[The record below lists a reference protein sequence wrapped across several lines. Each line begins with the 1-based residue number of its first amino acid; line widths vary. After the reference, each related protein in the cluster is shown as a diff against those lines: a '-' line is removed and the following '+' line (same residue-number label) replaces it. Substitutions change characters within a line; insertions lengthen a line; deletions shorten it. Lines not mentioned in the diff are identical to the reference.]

1 METVTAL
8 SKSRTV
14 FTHDNEEKTERI
26 FYVLGGPLQPDIETR
41 KLNGEQPLAEFNVF
55 ATRNDAQV
63 VGTDQVGAGH
73 PTSMRRR
80 LALAWQLSRRRRE
93 YDALLASGEDIGI
106 PLLLCSLLRRVR
118 KPVWIVLH
126 GSYLEGRKFALIAPV
141 LRRARHVRFL
151 CLSEALR
158 QRMIADGFA
167 PGRCH
172 NAGYGV
178 DTAFFHP
185 SGSGDGRLV
194 LAAGSANR
202 DYRTLVSAVEGLDLS
217 LRIAA
222 DSLWRPKAADLDAA
236 ALPAA
241 VELGS
246 AGDYLGLRELYRRAS
261 FVVVPLHPARY
272 ASGYAVIAEAMAMG
286 KAVISTRVEARSDLI
301 VEGETGFYTEA
312 GDVAALREK
321 IALLLDDPALA
332 RRWGAAGAR
341 RRQQEVSLDAYCR
354 TMERIIRQAPA

>member
-1 METVTAL
+1 MNDAKDTT
-8 SKSRTV
+8 
-14 FTHDNEEKTERI
+14 NRI
-26 FYVLGGPLQPDIETR
+26 FYVLGGPLQPTLETR

-55 ATRNDAQV
+55 ATRNGAQV
-63 VGTDQVGAGH
+63 VGTDQVEGGH

-106 PLLLCSLLRRVR
+106 PLLLCSLLARVR

-141 LRRARHVRFL
+141 LRRAQRVHFL

-158 QRMIADGFA
+158 QRMIRDGFA
-167 PGRCH
+167 RSRCH

-178 DTAFFHP
+178 DTDFFRP
-185 SGSGDGRLV
+185 RVAGDGRLV

-202 DYRTLVSAVEGLDLS
+202 DYRTLVSAVDGLDVS

-222 DSLWRPKAADLDAA
+222 DSLWRPKAAELDAA
-236 ALPAA
+236 ALPDS

-246 AGDYLGLRELYRRAS
+246 AGDYLGLRDLYGRAS

-286 KAVISTRVEARSDLI
+286 KAVISTRVEAHSDLI

-312 GDVAALREK
+312 GDVAGLKEK
-321 IALLLDDPALA
+321 ITLLLDDPALA
-332 RRWGAAGAR
+332 RRMGEAAAR
-341 RRQQEVSLDAYCR
+341 RMQEKFSLDAYCQ
-354 TMERIIRQAPA
+354 TMERIIRQQATA